1 MSKIFSSEAARIEIS
16 KALTGYLKLPFSG
29 DSVPG
34 SLVENVIGSVR
45 GANVLNTYDFVDVV
59 SVDDK
64 VGWQVKST
72 KDKTPV
78 TWKRAKITG
87 SASLVKESHKSDEA
101 LQDLG
106 NRIIRFCN
114 DHAEESIVKYGLAAI
129 GFSRL
134 IVHGHG
140 KITYYER
147 QLCTADDPRVFSEE
161 DFTWHWSTPKK
172 MKKEGKEQLPAL
184 HGTHVSTGKKWFAWH
199 GLGENQLHFSGESEW
214 WPGPSNDHHINFSF
228 PETRLSQDEL
238 MQLLKDAS

>member
-1 MSKIFSSEAARIEIS
+1 MSKIFSSAAARTEIS
-16 KALTGYLKLPFSG
+16 KALIGYLKLPFSG

-34 SLVENVIGSVR
+34 TLLENVIGSVR
-45 GANVLNTYDFVDVV
+45 GATVLNTYDFVDVI
-59 SVDDK
+59 SAADK
-64 VGWQVKST
+64 VGWQIKST
-72 KDKTPV
+72 KDTTPV
-78 TWKRAKITG
+78 TWKRAKIAG
-87 SASLVKESHKSDEA
+87 SARLIEESRKSVDA

-114 DHAEESIVKYGLAAI
+114 EHAEHSIQKYALDEI

-134 IVHGHG
+134 VVHSDGR
-140 KITYYER
+140 ITYYER
-147 QLCTADDPRVFSEE
+147 LLCTADDPRVFFED

-172 MKKEGKEQLPAL
+172 TKKGSKEQLPAL
-184 HGTHVSTGKKWFAWH
+184 HGTHVKTGKKWFAWH

-214 WPGPSNDHHINFSF
+214 WPKATDDHHVVFRF